1 MRRMTTTRY
10 VNGHITMKAPLLVRS
25 AKLSMVELG
34 EYLDG

>member
-1 MRRMTTTRY
+1 MRY
-10 VNGHITMKAPLLVRS
+10 INVAYSVNGHITMKAPLLVRS

>member
-1 MRRMTTTRY
+1 MKYLNTGLS